1 MKRRREVRE
10 SGSKE
15 KKEKRGEE
23 WSGEEERRG
32 GENRTEKERGE
43 ENRKVQKSRVNKAE
57 KTRTVVKGIQKK
69 REKTDKKQ
77 HRQIESNQIHMH
89 ILFFYLSLFHCY

>member
-1 MKRRREVRE
+1 MEVKKR
-10 SGSKE
+10 K
-15 KKEKRGEE
+15 KKEEK
-23 WSGEEERRG
+23 SGVEKRRG

-43 ENRKVQKSRVNKAE
+43 ENRKVQKSRGNQAE
-57 KTRTVVKGIQKK
+57 KTRTVAKGVKEK

-77 HRQIESNQIHMH
+77 HRQIESNHIHMH